1 MDAYQ
6 LFKKHFKV
14 FILNLD
20 KYVLDLSVYVLQNE
34 PFLPTVNPNTFMT
47 YNLMTEI
54 ARFF

>member
-6 LFKKHFKV
+6 LFKKPFKV

-20 KYVLDLSVYVLQNE
+20 KYMLDFSVYVLQNQL
-34 PFLPTVNPNTFMT
+34 FLPTVDPNTFMT

-54 ARFF
+54 A